1 MIKLLTALE
10 AVDGTT
16 NFITYT
22 EDGKGITVE
31 TTGTPRGQEHHH
43 IIMNWQ
49 SEADYIYL
57 RWAIYLL
64 GLDKYIEI
72 EHNDGELIIR
82 YYKED

>member
-1 MIKLLTALE
+1 
-10 AVDGTT
+10 
-16 NFITYT
+16 
-22 EDGKGITVE
+22 
-31 TTGTPRGQEHHH
+31 
-43 IIMNWQ
+43 MNWQ